1 MARRSLIAA
10 AWALAALSAAAF
22 AQQPDFEPLYRQA
35 LEQREQ
41 SLGKDAAKTIES
53 ARDLG
58 LYLAGRGDYA
68 KATPFLE
75 QAVATA
81 ETPAQATVLHNWA
94 VTLNSGDAE
103 RLYRKALAIREKSLP
118 PLDVE
123 LATTRLNLADL
134 VLERDPN
141 EAAKLTRAALTA
153 FEKKLGPIDARTG
166 AACGTLGAALA
177 TQGDVPG
184 AERMF
189 RRALAIAEKA
199 HGPRAP
205 ETASALENLA
215 DLLSQTGRELAA
227 RPLSNRAQKIRSGTR

>member
-1 MARRSLIAA
+1 MVAA
-10 AWALAALSAAAF
+10 FAACALAP

-41 SLGKDAAKTIES
+41 SLGRDAAKTIES

-58 LYLAGRGDYA
+58 LYLAGRGEYA
-68 KATPFLE
+68 RAKPFLE
-75 QAVATA
+75 QALATA
-81 ETPAQATVLHNWA
+81 DTPAQATVLHNWA
-94 VTLNSGDAE
+94 VTLNGGDAE

-123 LATTRLNLADL
+123 LATTRLNLAEL
-134 VLERDPN
+134 VLDRDAA
-141 EAAKLTRAALTA
+141 EAAKLTRAALAA
-153 FEKKLGPIDARTG
+153 FEKKLGPTDARTG

-189 RRALAIAEKA
+189 RRALSIAEKV
-199 HGPRAP
+199 HGANAS

-215 DLLSQTGRELAA
+215 DLLAQTGRELAA
-227 RPLSNRAQKIRSGTR
+227 RPLSNRAQKIRAGTR

>member
-1 MARRSLIAA
+1 MAGSALIA
-10 AWALAALSAAAF
+10 LLL

-35 LEQREQ
+35 LEQRER

-58 LYLAGRGDYA
+58 LYLAGRGEYA
-68 KATPFLE
+68 KAAPFLE
-75 QAVATA
+75 QALVAA
-81 ETPAQATVLHNWA
+81 DTPTQATVLHNWA
-94 VTLNSGDAE
+94 VMLSGGDAE

-123 LATTRLNLADL
+123 LAATRLNLADL
-134 VLERDPN
+134 VMGRDAA
-141 EAAKLTRAALTA
+141 EAAKLARAALAA
-153 FEKKLGPIDARTG
+153 FEKKLGPVDSLTG
-166 AACGTLGAALA
+166 TACGTLGAALA

-199 HGPRAP
+199 NGANAP

-227 RPLSNRAQKIRSGTR
+227 RPLFDRAQKIRAGAR